1 MTNDIIEYANKVC
14 FENFIKISDNS
25 IVSFDS
31 SWEHRRKSF
40 QCFGALID
48 NATEKVFSYH
58 VIQDKKPSPQSL
70 EIKVLQEMKNIYFDP
85 RIKGHAQD
93 GDVNTIKLIRSW
105 KNSIKIY
112 YNPNHIKGK
121 FVRILE
127 KFNYNGK
134 GFFNLIREKLLSFFK
149 AITI

>member
-48 NATEKVFSYH
+48 NATEKSFPITSFKTKTPH
-58 VIQDKKPSPQSL
+58 L
-70 EIKVLQEMKNIYFDP
+70 KVL
-85 RIKGHAQD
+85 R
-93 GDVNTIKLIRSW
+93 
-105 KNSIKIY
+105 
-112 YNPNHIKGK
+112 
-121 FVRILE
+121 
-127 KFNYNGK
+127 
-134 GFFNLIREKLLSFFK
+134 
-149 AITI
+149 